1 MMIRKIFN
9 SILLQNST
17 QSSLLKK
24 IDKANEYT
32 IYDTLQSAEI
42 KSQDLII
49 VLEEL
54 FINSTEH
61 GKSNPDFYFD
71 KIDDYYFFAVID
83 YGAGIHTTV
92 PKNNNLSD
100 LKLKTSSSI
109 IRMSLEQGI
118 TGTGQAGRGQG
129 LFYLN
134 TIVQQ
139 KNGYSLIASNS
150 GLVLQN
156 KNVFTTETLPSDI
169 QANCIILQIHE
180 KELK

>member
-1 MMIRKIFN
+1 MIRKVFN
-9 SILLQNST
+9 SILEDNSI
-17 QSSLLKK
+17 LKK
-24 IDKANEYT
+24 IDNANEYT
-32 IYDTLQSAEI
+32 IYESLISEKI
-42 KSQDLII
+42 KSQDLAI

-61 GKSNPDFYFD
+61 GKSNPNFYFD
-71 KIDDYYFFAVID
+71 KINDFYFFAIID
-83 YGAGIHTTV
+83 YGSGIHTTI

-109 IRMSLEQGI
+109 IRLSLEQGI
-118 TGTGQAGRGQG
+118 TGTGQIGRGQG

-134 TIVQQ
+134 TLIQQ
-139 KNGYSLIASNS
+139 KSGMALIASNS
-150 GLVLQN
+150 GLVLQD
-156 KNVFTTETLPSDI
+156 KNIFTTETLSTDI

>member
-1 MMIRKIFN
+1 MIRDIFN
-9 SILLQNST
+9 SILSKNSII
-17 QSSLLKK
+17 KK
-24 IDKANEYT
+24 IENVNEYT
-32 IYDTLQSAEI
+32 IYDALQSAQI

-71 KIDDYYFFAVID
+71 KINEFYFFAVID
-83 YGAGIHTTV
+83 HGAGIHTTI
-92 PKNNNLSD
+92 PKNINLSD
-100 LKLKTSSSI
+100 LKLKASSSI
-109 IRMSLEQGI
+109 IRLSLEQGI

-134 TIVQQ
+134 TLIQQ
-139 KNGYSLIASNS
+139 KSGLALIASNS

-156 KNVFTTETLPSDI
+156 KNIFTTETLPVDI
-169 QANCIILQIHE
+169 QANYIILQIHE
-180 KELK
+180 RELK